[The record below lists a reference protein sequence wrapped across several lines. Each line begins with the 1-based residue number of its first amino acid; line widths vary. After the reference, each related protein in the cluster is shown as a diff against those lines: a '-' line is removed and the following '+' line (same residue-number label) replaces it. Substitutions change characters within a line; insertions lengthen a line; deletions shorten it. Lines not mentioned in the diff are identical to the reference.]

1 MRFFVL
7 ALLALFAPASAIA
20 QAPASV
26 LTADSE
32 TRWVGFDLT
41 PGNQIRFALT
51 LDGRQASAVLDTGVS
66 FTVASSAFARAVALK
81 PAATGRAEA
90 IGGTVAVGWAP
101 VRSIAFGGLSRS
113 GGRVAVADLTPI
125 VTDSVKPVD
134 LLVGADLL
142 GAHAL
147 DIDYQGKRFRLMPSG
162 RMPFRGV
169 SVPLS
174 LARDSGVYL
183 GEIAIGGRRLRP
195 LIVDTGDGAAL
206 TLSGEAWTA
215 AGLSSLRLT
224 SALAF
229 GLGGEVIT
237 DLAVLQQIKIG
248 TLTARN
254 VEVRIERG
262 AGFSRQTATA
272 GRIGSALLGRYRV
285 LMDPRAGRMVMAAGP
300 NADQPPLRSTSG
312 LLVALA
318 PNQLR
323 VMHVMRN
330 SPAQAAG
337 WRIGDRICRIDG
349 ITVPLDY
356 IGNPIAVWTV
366 GTPGRTVALG
376 MCDGQQRALTLRAF
390 Y

>member
-1 MRFFVL
+1 MRFLAL
-7 ALLALFAPASAIA
+7 ALLLLLAPAAFA
-20 QAPASV
+20 QAPASI

-32 TRWVGFDLT
+32 ARWVGFDLT
-41 PGNQIRFALT
+41 PGNQIRFELT
-51 LDGRQASAVLDTGVS
+51 LNGRRASAVLDTGVS
-66 FTVASSAFARAVALK
+66 FTVASTGFAKSAGLK
-81 PAATGRAEA
+81 PATSGSAEA
-90 IGGTVAVGWAP
+90 IGGAVPVGWAS
-101 VRSIAFGGLSRS
+101 VRSIGFGGLSRA
-113 GGRVAVADLTPI
+113 GGRVAIADLSPI
-125 VTDSVKPVD
+125 VTDSVKTVD

-142 GAHAL
+142 GIHAL
-147 DIDYQGKRFRLMPSG
+147 DIDYAARRFRLMPSG

-169 SVPLS
+169 SVPLG

-183 GEIAIGGRRLRP
+183 SEIAIGGRRLRP

-215 AGLSSLRLT
+215 AGLKSERLT
-224 SALAF
+224 TALAF
-229 GLGGEVIT
+229 GLGGEVVS
-237 DLAVLQQIKIG
+237 DLAILPRIKIG
-248 TLTARN
+248 ALTARN

-272 GRIGSALLGRYRV
+272 GRIGSALLQRYRV

-312 LLVALA
+312 LLVGLT

-323 VMHVMRN
+323 VLHVMRN
-330 SPAQAAG
+330 SPAQEAG

-349 ITVPLDY
+349 APIPLDY
-356 IGNPIAVWTV
+356 IGNPVAAWTV

-376 MCDGQQRALTLRAF
+376 MCDGQQRALTLKAF